1 MENLLQEVIIGNVG
15 TVILVLILWRSGI
28 LKYLLNGRKERNF
41 DDGQPMT
48 TIQEVANT
56 VAKLEQHFN
65 NDTTTLLTEINQQLR
80 EHGQKLDKISDGVIY
95 LKAKV
100 KNGSQ

>member
-1 MENLLQEVIIGNVG
+1 MENLATTIISGNIG
-15 TVILVLILWRSGI
+15 TVVLVLILWKAGV
-28 LKYLLNGRKERNF
+28 LKFLLNGKRNF